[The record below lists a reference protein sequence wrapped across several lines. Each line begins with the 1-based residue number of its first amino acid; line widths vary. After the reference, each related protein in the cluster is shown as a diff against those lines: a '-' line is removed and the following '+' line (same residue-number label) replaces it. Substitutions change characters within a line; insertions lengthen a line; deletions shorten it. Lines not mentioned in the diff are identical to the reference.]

1 MTDNIKSKKACDEL
15 VVNNIK
21 LAGSIAA
28 RFLGRGYDWE
38 DLTQVGVIGLMKAA
52 KNFDTNY
59 GVKFSTYAVPVIMG
73 EIKIFLRDDG
83 IIKISRSLKEIAAK
97 GKKYAEELR
106 GFLGREPTV
115 EEISEKSG
123 IPAESLMEAFDANMP
138 VNSINASERDGK
150 ECDTPVADKTF
161 FEEKLLNKILVSE
174 MLDSLDR
181 RERQVIIL
189 RYFKEKTQSE
199 TAKTIG
205 VSQVQ
210 ISRIEKAVI
219 NKLRKEFSIQ

>member
-138 VNSINASERDGK
+138 VNSINAPERDGK

-210 ISRIEKAVI
+210 VSRIEKAVI